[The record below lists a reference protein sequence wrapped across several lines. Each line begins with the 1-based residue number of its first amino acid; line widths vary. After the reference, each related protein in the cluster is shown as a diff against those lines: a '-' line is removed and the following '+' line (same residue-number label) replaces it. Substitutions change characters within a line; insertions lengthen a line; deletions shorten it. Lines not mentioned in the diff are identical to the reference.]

1 MSFQKVAYFSGPS
14 IPKMLG
20 VENEDAHTSDAGL
33 VPVILAGGKFKVI
46 RERTS
51 NGNK

>member
-1 MSFQKVAYFSGPS
+1 MVRFRQSVENSFFSGPS

-33 VPVILAGGKFKVI
+33 VPVILADGKLKV
-46 RERTS
+46 ET
-51 NGNK
+51 

>member
-1 MSFQKVAYFSGPS
+1 MVGFLYFFQIILDFSGPS

-33 VPVILAGGKFKVI
+33 VPVIVADGKLKV
-46 RERTS
+46 
-51 NGNK
+51 KL